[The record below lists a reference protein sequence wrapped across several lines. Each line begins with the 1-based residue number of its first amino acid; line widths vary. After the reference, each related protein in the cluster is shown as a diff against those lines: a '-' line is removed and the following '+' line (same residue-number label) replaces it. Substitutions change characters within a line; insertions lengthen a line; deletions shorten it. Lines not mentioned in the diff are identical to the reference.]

1 MTKQGRGAYSAPM
14 PPVVGFRG
22 QMRSMEERV
31 KQGCR
36 DVGAMPGGQGK
47 RRRSVKW
54 SATTRGGGGGGL
66 TLVALRP
73 RSAD

>member
-1 MTKQGRGAYSAPM
+1 VTKQGRGAYSAPM

-36 DVGAMPGGQGK
+36 EQCEEDKGNVEGA
-47 RRRSVKW
+47 
-54 SATTRGGGGGGL
+54 
-66 TLVALRP
+66 
-73 RSAD
+73 